1 MTETRDWNY
10 RLVRYFL
17 NNTQLTA
24 LAFLFLVLAGFF
36 GFRQL
41 RVEGFPAVPV
51 PLVIV
56 STVLPGAGPETV
68 METVSIPLEDKLRD
82 VKNVKQVSST
92 SRDNVSVLILD
103 LETGTDT
110 STAVADV
117 RSQIASVDL
126 PEGAEIPSVFVPETG
141 GAPYIIAVSGNLPLP
156 ELREK
161 AKLLEERLKQIDGIK
176 SVGNISAAQ
185 EKIYIDVK
193 PEFLSP
199 EIFSQIEATQVSF
212 PLGRINQNNQQTP
225 VAGAKLAQTFDDLKN
240 LQVNVA
246 PSGQPTRILKLSEI
260 ADVYKEID
268 YNGQV
273 QRVAFHSEHSS
284 AFVVRP
290 ALLYEVRLTQGAD
303 LLNLDDEVK
312 AAIHDLTEENKPVEF
327 TPVFDQAD
335 DSRAQVEEIV
345 EGAVGGKWDIE
356 GPLANLGFVFGGVW
370 LLVIAVLLFLD
381 WRSAIISFT
390 AIPLS
395 FLATFIF
402 LYVFGIQL
410 NTMVLFSIVLVLGL
424 IVDPAIVV
432 LESIKRYVD
441 LGHKGKEGVLHSIGT
456 VGTGIFMSVLTS
468 TIVFIP
474 FGIVSGTFGEII
486 KYIPLT
492 VVPALL
498 ASYFVPMLFLTW
510 FAAKFLKPA
519 RHVESVIDEND
530 PSSLWPVAQWFI
542 RINRYILSRVWLQ
555 IIVVLAGIVIPIG
568 IAGYLFSSGQIKQVQ
583 FSQPDDVEAI
593 SISIPL
599 KGTQNDSEIAARAV
613 EAENILKKYSV
624 NIETFFYM
632 SLDGEGTMDAIPVFV
647 QLKPTAERKR
657 TSKNL
662 AAAMSNE
669 LVKKFG
675 DDVVVREFGIG
686 PPTMA
691 YPVTVKIFENDL
703 EKIRMASEKIAQELD
718 AYPEVTG
725 VKYDGQNPQQEIKV
739 KLAQDKLA
747 ATGLPSAAVYGTLST
762 VLGERTLFQLE
773 DLDVVARIAPA
784 SRPKSVDDLRNL
796 PLFGGSA
803 TVGSLGTVEQSN
815 VPSEIKRLNGER
827 YQVVS
832 ARVPEEKDV
841 INVQRK
847 IDEWASE
854 NASTLGLTPRAFED
868 RAGLDEFEQ
877 SFQELFAA
885 IGLSIILTYIIFVLF
900 FKSFAQPFI
909 ILFAVPLMFIGAFP
923 ALAIISGGQ
932 LGFLETLGVIMVI
945 GIVENVGIFLIDYAN
960 RLVAGGMDK
969 KEAIALSSGLRFRPI
984 ILTKVTALAG
994 LLPLAIFAPF
1004 WRGLAVVVIMGI
1016 LSSGILSLFTTPVL
1030 YHWFTRTKKI
1040 NPETV

>member
-1 MTETRDWNY
+1 M
-10 RLVRYFL
+10 RYFL

-51 PLVIV
+51 PLVVV
-56 STVLPGAGPETV
+56 STVLPGAGPETI
-68 METVSIPLEDKLRD
+68 METVSIPLENKLRD

-92 SRDNVSVLILD
+92 SRDNVSVLVLD

-126 PEGAEIPSVFVPETG
+126 PEGAEMPSVFVPETG
-141 GAPYIIAVSGNLPLP
+141 GAPYIIAVSGNLSLP
-156 ELREK
+156 ELEK
-161 AKLLEERLKQIDGIK
+161 KGELLEERLKQIEGIK
-176 SVGNISAAQ
+176 SVENISAAQ
-185 EKIYIDVK
+185 EKIYIDIK

-199 EIFSQIEATQVSF
+199 EIFSQIEATQTAF
-212 PLGRINQNNQQTP
+212 PLGRINENNRQTP
-225 VAGAKLAQTFDDLKN
+225 VAGAKLVQSFEDLKN
-240 LQVNVA
+240 AQINVA
-246 PSGQPTRILKLSEI
+246 ASGQTPRLLRLSEI
-260 ADVYKEID
+260 ANIYKEID

-273 QRVAFHSEHSS
+273 QRVAFHSEHSK
-284 AFVVRP
+284 AFVIRP

-303 LLNLDDEVK
+303 LLNLDEEVQADLK
-312 AAIHDLTEENKPVEF
+312 NLTEQNKPVEF
-327 TPVFDQAD
+327 TPVFDQAA
-335 DSRAQVEEIV
+335 DSRAQVDEIV

-356 GPLANLGFVFGGVW
+356 GPLSNLGYVFGGVW

-381 WRSAIISFT
+381 WRSAIISFA

-395 FLATFIF
+395 FMFTFIF
-402 LYVFGIQL
+402 LYIFDIQL
-410 NTMVLFSIVLVLGL
+410 NTIVLFSIVLVLGL

-456 VGTGIFMSVLTS
+456 VGMGIFMSVLTS

-510 FAAKFLKPA
+510 MAGRFLKPPQ
-519 RHVESVIDEND
+519 HIEEVIDEND
-530 PSSLWPVAQWFI
+530 PSSLWPVAQLFI
-542 RINRYILSRVWLQ
+542 RMNRFILSRVWLQ
-555 IIVVLAGIVIPIG
+555 IIVVIAGIVIPIG

-583 FSQPDDVEAI
+583 FSQPDDVEAL

-599 KGTQNDSEIAARAV
+599 KGTQDDAEIASRAV
-613 EAENILKKYSV
+613 EAENIIKKYSN

-632 SLDGEGTMDAIPVFV
+632 SLDGEGTSDAIPVFV
-647 QLKPTAERKR
+647 HLTPTSKRSR
-657 TSKNL
+657 TSKDI
-662 AAAMSNE
+662 AEAMSNE
-669 LVKKFG
+669 LTKKFG
-675 DDVVVREFGIG
+675 EEVLVREFGVG
-686 PPTMA
+686 PPTVA

-703 EKIRMASEKIAQELD
+703 SKIRAASEKIAQELD
-718 AYPEVTG
+718 SYPEVTG

-739 KLAQDKLA
+739 RLAQDKLA
-747 ATGLPSAAVYGTLST
+747 TTGLPSAAVYGTLST
-762 VLGERTLFQLE
+762 ILGERTLFTLE
-773 DLDVVARIAPA
+773 DSDVVARIAPER
-784 SRPKSVDDLRNL
+784 RPKSVEELRNL
-796 PLFGGSA
+796 KLFGGAA
-803 TVGSLGTVEQSN
+803 TVGSLGTVEQAE

-854 NASTLGLTPRAFED
+854 NAQTLGLAPRAFED

-877 SFQELFAA
+877 SFQELFIA

-923 ALAIISGGQ
+923 ALALLSGGQ

-960 RLVAGGMDK
+960 RLVASGVDK

-1030 YHWFTRTKKI
+1030 YNWFTRRPKI
-1040 NPETV
+1040 S